1 MRKKLKEALVDNK
14 KIIENFSYLTVFQVF
29 TLISPLVVYPY
40 MISVVG
46 LKQYGVIIFASTIV
60 SYFSL
65 LINFGF
71 GTSAPKNVALCV
83 HNHNLLSQYV
93 STVYIIKIVIWALC
107 FIVYMVIILS
117 FDFFRDDFIIYFISY
132 FLTINEVLF
141 PVWFFQGIEKMKY
154 ITYINISVK
163 IFFIAAIFIFVKEKS
178 DYLYIPI
185 LNSVGALIGGLIS
198 FFIILKKEKIELV
211 FVRKEKLIFQ
221 LKEDFSLFIST
232 ISIQI
237 YMNLNKVIVGTFLG
251 MKEVAIYDL
260 GEKIL
265 SLLKTPLMMLSQAV
279 FPKISRDKSI
289 KYINGLMYL
298 VTGTFIVLYFV
309 LFITCPWIV
318 AFFIGKQL
326 PMAID
331 IVRILGISLIFLSLN
346 MFLGGLRLIPFG
358 LNKEYMMVM
367 VGNGITY
374 VILISI
380 LWLLKT
386 INIFSISIVYVMVE
400 VFCFIMLLWMNKK
413 HKLLIEYNNQK

>member
-1 MRKKLKEALVDNK
+1 MRKKLKEALISNK
-14 KIIENFSYLTVFQVF
+14 KIIENFSYLTVFQIF
-29 TLISPLVVYPY
+29 TLVSPLIVYPY

-71 GTSAPKNVALCV
+71 GTSAPKNVAILA
-83 HNHNLLSQYV
+83 NNANDLSEYV
-93 STVYIIKIVIWALC
+93 STVYIIKSFIWIIC
-107 FIVYMVIILS
+107 FIIYLAIILT
-117 FDFFRDDFIIYFISY
+117 FDFFKDNFLIYFISY
-132 FLTINEVLF
+132 FLTVNEVLF

-154 ITYINISVK
+154 ITYINIAVK
-163 IFFIAAIFIFVKEKS
+163 IFFIIAIFALVKEKS
-178 DYLYIPI
+178 DYLFIPI
-185 LNSVGALIGGLIS
+185 LNSIGALIGGLIS

-211 FVRKEKLIFQ
+211 FVKKEKLIFQ

-237 YMNLNKVIVGTFLG
+237 YMNLNKVIVGAFLG

-265 SLLKTPLMMLSQAV
+265 SLMKTPLMMLSQAV

-289 KYINGLMYL
+289 KYINGMMYL
-298 VTGTFIVLYFV
+298 VTGTFIILYLV
-309 LFITCPWIV
+309 LFVTCPWIV

-358 LNKEYMMVM
+358 LNKEYMIVM

-374 VILISI
+374 VVLISI

-386 INIFSISIVYVMVE
+386 INIFSISIVYVTVE
-400 VFCFIMLLWMNKK
+400 AFCFLFLLWMNKK
-413 HKLLIEYNNQK
+413 HHLLTDIKK